1 MQEVLGQ
8 SFQDPRNHP
17 RSQQR
22 WKQLGNVS
30 EPLSL
35 RLALSILSNTAR
47 IGDTFFPDGP
57 DCHGDNKN
65 TSHISR
71 PCPCHISRRG
81 TSSCSAC
88 HSGQVWTYH
97 NTNRGPGEQ
106 SFSPPSQVVLGNL
119 PHDVMLEIAGTIGSP
134 YRELL
139 NFSKCTGHPPA
150 SPYAK
155 ETNHLFPPRHP

>member
-1 MQEVLGQ
+1 MPEVLGQ
-8 SFQDPRNHP
+8 SLQDPRNHLRP
-17 RSQQR
+17 QQW
-22 WKQLGNVS
+22 WKQFGNVS

-47 IGDTFFPDGP
+47 IEDTFFLDGP
-57 DCHGDNKN
+57 DWHRDNRN
-65 TSHISR
+65 TDHISR

-81 TSSCSAC
+81 ISSCSAC

-97 NTNRGPGEQ
+97 NTNKDQGEQ
-106 SFSPPSQVVLGNL
+106 GFSPPSYVVLGNL
-119 PHDVMLEIAGTIGSP
+119 PHDVVLEIAGTIGSL

-139 NFSKCTGHPPA
+139 TFSKCTGHPPA

-155 ETNHLFPPRHP
+155 ETNHRPPLHHP